1 MSSINHD
8 LPITSFQAL
17 SISTIAVYPITY
29 DEMVNYNT
37 TTKSIF
43 TPASLLVSHKR
54 TPSSN
59 SSLERRKSLKSD
71 MSVSASSN
79 SNELS
84 SRQYLRWDTKGV
96 ESPPPGEQADIEAVA
111 EQINTQQRQQFDHHR
126 HVYTGTHCRT
136 HGIVK
141 GTFTVHD
148 GLPPHLRQGEL
159 FSKPGSYPAACRY
172 STEPG
177 DPGFSDTIPAP
188 RGFSIKLFNVEGD
201 FFPTGKDVPHPK
213 TQDIEF
219 NSTPVIELADAKTT
233 REIFD
238 IRMGLGTLLETK
250 EMNQALEKRQ
260 DTELQKGR
268 FQVPNVHV
276 ASIRQYSQS
285 AYRFG
290 DYVFKYCLVPNT
302 STQQKL
308 ADQSIKPESDSS
320 DQHHKW
326 LQNFHNNHEAEYLF
340 QVQLLENLEEQP
352 VEYSGTEWDAEKY
365 PWQTVATLK
374 IPKQEAFDL
383 ERKAFWEDH
392 MRLDPWHGLKAYQ
405 PLGGSNR
412 LRKVVYPA
420 SSALRRKMNGRK
432 EIWVRSIDEIP
443 N

>member
-1 MSSINHD
+1 MSGRS
-8 LPITSFQAL
+8 
-17 SISTIAVYPITY
+17 
-29 DEMVNYNT
+29 
-37 TTKSIF
+37 
-43 TPASLLVSHKR
+43 
-54 TPSSN
+54 
-59 SSLERRKSLKSD
+59 
-71 MSVSASSN
+71 
-79 SNELS
+79 
-84 SRQYLRWDTKGV
+84 YLRWDAPGV
-96 ESPPPGEQADIEAVA
+96 EDPPPGEQADIEAVA
-111 EQINTQQRQQFDHHR
+111 EQINKQQRQQFDHHR

-141 GTFTVHD
+141 GTFIVHD

-159 FSKPGSYPAACRY
+159 FAQAGSYPAACRY

-188 RGFSIKLFNVEGD
+188 RGFSIKLFNVQGD
-201 FFPTGKDVPHPK
+201 FFATGSDVQHPQ

-219 NSTPVIELADAKTT
+219 NSTPAIELADAKTT

-250 EMNQALEKRQ
+250 EMIQELEKRS
-260 DTELQKGR
+260 DTELQKAR
-268 FQVPNVHV
+268 FQVPNPHL
-276 ASIRQYSQS
+276 ASLRQYSQT

-302 STQQKL
+302 ETQTKL
-308 ADQSIKPESDSS
+308 ADQMIKPEAHES
-320 DQHHKW
+320 DQHHRW
-326 LQNFHNNHEAEYLF
+326 LQNFHANYDAEYLF
-340 QVQLLENLEEQP
+340 QVQLLENLEEQS
-352 VEYSGTEWDAEKY
+352 VEYSGTEWDSEKY

-392 MRLDPWHGLKAYQ
+392 MRLDPWHGLRSYQ
-405 PLGGSNR
+405 PLGSANR
-412 LRKVVYPA
+412 LRRVVYPA
-420 SSALRRKMNGRK
+420 SSALRRKLNGRK